1 MYINGM
7 AWLFGFTIFLSS
19 SLLFLL
25 EPMCAKMLLPTLG
38 GAPSVWNTCMMFF
51 QAGLL
56 LGYGYVHFGI
66 RFLGAKRHALVQLLF
81 MIFAFWLFT
90 IPMDSIDSPPVS
102 PLLWLMRILLNTIG
116 LPFFVVASCAP
127 LLQRWYVQA
136 SGGEDP
142 YFLYAVSNLGSFA
155 ALVLYPFLL
164 EPNLSLNQQADLW
177 FWGYAALLLM
187 CLTCSLTLA
196 KSQITI
202 GEPRAVRPRS
212 SSKSLRWVLLALA
225 PSSLMLSVTTYL
237 TSDIA
242 AIPLLWVIPLGLYL
256 LTFTLVFARRQ
267 IIPHGAMIRWM
278 PMVVVVLAL
287 VILLEATEPMILI
300 LSLHLLGFFW
310 LALVCHGELA
320 RTRPPSDRLTEFYL
334 WITLGGVLG
343 GVFNVLIAPLVFKNM
358 GEYPMMLALACLL
371 RPGETAALTPRRSP
385 YALLSNL
392 GPPMLVGGLTLGL
405 IFLARGV
412 GLPAGPLTV
421 GLGFVPPLLFVY
433 FLQNRPLQFGLS
445 FGMIFLASC
454 FYPGV
459 DGPPLYSERTF
470 FGIHR
475 VTEQAGY
482 RKLFHGNTL
491 HGEQSLDPE
500 RRREPLTYYYRTGPI
515 GQVLTSLKGD
525 PRLRRVGLIGL
536 GTGALAAYAGPG
548 DDWTFFE
555 IDPAVA
561 HIAAPAT
568 GLFTYLKDCQGQTDV
583 VLGDARLTLQR
594 HPDKFGVLVVD
605 AFGSDAIPLHLLTRE
620 ALQIYLAHLET
631 NGILM
636 FHISNRYVNLE
647 PVLANLAQDAQPPLL
662 CTIQKDLVV
671 GVEAQRGKAPSVW
684 VLLARKEKDLGPLAK
699 DGRWRLARPRPDLEV
714 WTDDFSNLA
723 SVLDFGDR

>member
-1 MYINGM
+1 M
-7 AWLFGFTIFLSS
+7 
-19 SLLFLL
+19 
-25 EPMCAKMLLPTLG
+25 
-38 GAPSVWNTCMMFF
+38 VFF

-56 LGYGYVHFGI
+56 LGYGYAHFGV
-66 RFLGAKRHALVQLLF
+66 RLLGVKRQALLQLLLMLLALWF
-81 MIFAFWLFT
+81 FT
-90 IPMDSIDSPPVS
+90 VPLDSNDAPPASPA
-102 PLLWLMRILLNTIG
+102 LWLLRSLLKTIG

-136 SGGEDP
+136 SGNKDP

-155 ALVLYPFLL
+155 ALVLYPLLL
-164 EPNLSLNQQADLW
+164 EPNLPLNSQADLW
-177 FWGYAALLLM
+177 FWGYAALLLL
-187 CLTCSLTLA
+187 CLACSLTLV
-196 KSQITI
+196 KSPISI

-212 SSKSLRWVLLALA
+212 SSTPLRWFLLALA

-267 IIPHGAMIRWM
+267 IIPHALMIRWM
-278 PMVVVVLAL
+278 PMVVVVLAV
-287 VILLEATEPMILI
+287 VILLEATEPMKLI
-300 LSLHLLGFFW
+300 MSLHLLGFFW

-320 RTRPPSDRLTEFYL
+320 RTRPYADRLTEFYL

-358 GEYPMMLALACLL
+358 GEYPMMIALACLL
-371 RPGETAALTPRRSP
+371 RPGVTGALAPRRSP
-385 YALLSNL
+385 FAFLSNL

-405 IFLARGV
+405 VFLARGV

-421 GLGFVPPLLFVY
+421 GLAFVPPLLFVY
-433 FLQNRPLQFGLS
+433 FLQNQPLPFGLS
-445 FGMIFLASC
+445 FAMVFLASY

-459 DGPPLYSERTF
+459 HGSPLYSERTF

-491 HGEQSLDPE
+491 HGEQSLDPK
-500 RRREPLTYYYRTGPI
+500 RRREPLTYYYPTSPV

-548 DDWTFFE
+548 DYWTFFE

-594 HPDKFGVLVVD
+594 HPDKFGILVVD

-620 ALQIYLAHLET
+620 ALQIYLAHLQT
-631 NGILM
+631 DGILM
-636 FHISNRYVNLE
+636 FHISNRYVDLE
-647 PVLANLAQDAQPPLL
+647 PVLANLAQAAKPPLI
-662 CTIQKDLVV
+662 CRIQKDLVV
-671 GVEAQRGKAPSVW
+671 GDEAQRGKAPSVW
-684 VLLARKEKDLGPLAK
+684 VLMARSEKDLGPLAK